1 MRHEPHD
8 ALFAGADG
16 LSAIRRLAAQL
27 AVRRDVRFAAL
38 EVGAGQ
44 APAVAGLLRDSG
56 FPSVRRERDLAGIE
70 RVVVAERRWL
80 ASDARMSPTL
90 TGEDALRLQECVA
103 AGGVAV
109 FPSDTV
115 YGVCCDP
122 DNHDAARRMYELK
135 GRPAARSC
143 AVMFFQLSSAL
154 EHLEGLTEPERLA
167 LGVLLPGPL
176 TLLLAN
182 RSMSFAAACR
192 NDPSTLG
199 LRVPRLPESLAALE
213 RVERPVMQSSAN
225 LSGEPDA
232 RSLQEIPAE
241 PARGSRPG
249 ARRGRAPGPPLDRR
263 GPPRLRPGAP
273 LARAPRRRPA
283 ARLGAGEARPA
294 GGLERLKPGR
304 A

>member
-1 MRHEPHD
+1 M
-8 ALFAGADG
+8 
-16 LSAIRRLAAQL
+16 S
-27 AVRRDVRFAAL
+27 
-38 EVGAGQ
+38 
-44 APAVAGLLRDSG
+44 
-56 FPSVRRERDLAGIE
+56 
-70 RVVVAERRWL
+70 
-80 ASDARMSPTL
+80 SPTL

-192 NDPSTLG
+192 NDPTTLG
-199 LRVPRLPESLAALE
+199 LRVPRLPESLVALE
-213 RVERPVMQSSAN
+213 RVECPVMQSSAN

-232 RSLQEIPAE
+232 RSLREIPQSLLEGADLVLDGGE
-241 PARGSRPG
+241 LPGRPSTVVDLRDFDQERRWHVLREG
-249 ARRGRAPGPPLDRR
+249 AL
-263 GPPRLRPGAP
+263 PRDSVQEKLAP
-273 LARAPRRRPA
+273 LAA
-283 ARLGAGEARPA
+283 
-294 GGLERLKPGR
+294 
-304 A
+304 